1 MIRKDPKHDH
11 VNPPGQVVYPHPLAK
26 SIDQWKYDQAYEAG
40 FQAGYAAAQHRS
52 PPPDADNSES
62 AR

>member
-26 SIDQWKYDQAYEAG
+26 SIDHWKHDQAYEAG
-40 FQAGYAAAQHRS
+40 FQAGLLAAQKQR
-52 PPPDADNSES
+52 PPDADNSES
-62 AR
+62 SR